1 MINKILL
8 GGVSGAAIIA
18 MGFLSW
24 QGAELT
30 KTRKAVARS
39 EAAKAILAGELV
51 AAQKAVKVEIVTKN
65 VYLKAAEVKYEID
78 KTDCN
83 SVVHVWQ
90 LGIERVR
97 QHAQADAAAD
107 DSVTPKP

>member
-1 MINKILL
+1 MINKLLL
-8 GGVSGAAIIA
+8 GSVSGAALIA

-39 EAAKAILAGELV
+39 EAAKARLAGELV

-65 VYLKAAEVKYEID
+65 VYIQAERVKNEINA
-78 KTDCN
+78 TDCN
-83 SVVHVWQ
+83 SVVPVWRD
-90 LGIERVR
+90 GIERVR
-97 QHAQADAAAD
+97 AQADASAD
-107 DSVTPKP
+107 DPVTTEP

>member
-8 GGVSGAAIIA
+8 GGVSFVALTA

-39 EAAKAILAGELV
+39 EAAKARLAGELV

-65 VYLKAAEVKYEID
+65 VYLKAAEVKNEID

-97 QHAQADAAAD
+97 SQADASAY